1 MTNPYRW
8 FTAVR
13 VFSTALVALFLQAGS
28 LANGQAFNT
37 DLEVRVGGL
46 PALMARSHDPSD
58 VLPTSLDIIFHDRSI
73 CCGRDSALEDS
84 VAAADPLSL
93 KDLANKL
100 QGRHLLGDGRPIQVT
115 AEFWPPDAVNSG
127 KLIGALTDKHALLM
141 EWNSHLYV
149 VYGVVYQWVWYGG
162 DESGGAMTVI
172 REFLLLDT
180 RFSDSRRTTVFNRET
195 EDLSKVQG
203 LLFLDTKP
211 Q

>member
-1 MTNPYRW
+1 MTNSYRW
-8 FTAVR
+8 FTGAC
-13 VFSTALVALFLQAGS
+13 VFSAALVALFLQAGS

-58 VLPTSLDIIFHDRSI
+58 VLPTSLDTIFHDRSI

-127 KLIGALTDKHALLM
+127 RLIGALTDKHALLM